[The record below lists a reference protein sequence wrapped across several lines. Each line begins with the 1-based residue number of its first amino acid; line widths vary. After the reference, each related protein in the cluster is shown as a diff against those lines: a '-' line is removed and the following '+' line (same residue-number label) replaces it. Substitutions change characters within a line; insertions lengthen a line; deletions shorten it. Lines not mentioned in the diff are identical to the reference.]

1 MTAGHT
7 MSFKNRRRLIA
18 LARFLDRRAAS
29 LRAYV
34 RRVTPKR
41 ERRMER
47 GA

>member
-1 MTAGHT
+1 MNI
-7 MSFKNRRRLIA
+7 KIRRRILT

>member
-1 MTAGHT
+1 MNLT
-7 MSFKNRRRLIA
+7 NRRRILA

-29 LRAYV
+29 LRAFV

-41 ERRMER
+41 ERRVER

>member
-1 MTAGHT
+1 MNKRSRDRILT
-7 MSFKNRRRLIA
+7 
-18 LARFLDRRAAS
+18 LARFLDRRAARQ
-29 LRAYV
+29 RAYV

>member
-1 MTAGHT
+1 MN
-7 MSFKNRRRLIA
+7 KRNRDRILT
-18 LARFLDRRAAS
+18 LARFLERRAAS

-41 ERRMER
+41 ERRVER